1 MREYI
6 KAARDEAAKSR
17 CDRAH
22 VGCVI
27 VDRATGRVVSRAF
40 NETPHGLEPCD
51 TGGHRIV
58 DDHCVNTVHA
68 ERNAIR
74 KMSSHDSE
82 YTLYVTHFPCQGC
95 AHLIASCPDIVEVV
109 YLGDYRNSKEATA
122 LLMGL
127 SKGVHCAEEDRSSSP
142 S

>member
-27 VDRATGRVVSRAF
+27 VDRATGQVVSRAF

-58 DDHCVNTVHA
+58 DNHCVNTVHA
-68 ERNAIR
+68 ERNAIM
-74 KMSSHDSE
+74 KMTDHGERVHTVRDS
-82 YTLYVTHFPCQGC
+82 LSLPGV
-95 AHLIASCPDIVEVV
+95 CPPHCVV
-109 YLGDYRNSKEATA
+109 
-122 LLMGL
+122 
-127 SKGVHCAEEDRSSSP
+127 P
-142 S
+142 

>member
-6 KAARDEAAKSR
+6 KAARDEAKKSR

-27 VDRATGRVVSRAF
+27 VDRATGQVVSSAF
-40 NETPHGLEPCD
+40 NETPPGLEPCD

-58 DDHCVNTVHA
+58 NGHCVNTVHA
-68 ERNAIR
+68 ERGAIR
-74 KMSSHDSE
+74 KMAEHGSE
-82 YTLYVTHFPCQGC
+82 YTLYVTHYPCRKC
-95 AHLIASCPDIVEVV
+95 AHLISICPEIVEVI
-109 YLGDYRNSKEATA
+109 YLGDYNNSSEATT

-127 SKGVHCAEEDRSSSP
+127 PKGVHHVEE
-142 S
+142 

>member
-6 KAARDEAAKSR
+6 KAARDEAKKSR

-27 VDRATGRVVSRAF
+27 VDRATGQVVSSAF
-40 NETPHGLEPCD
+40 NETPPGLEPCD

-68 ERNAIR
+68 ERGAIR
-74 KMSSHDSE
+74 KMAEHGSE
-82 YTLYVTHFPCQGC
+82 YTLYVTHYPCRGC
-95 AHLIASCPDIVEVV
+95 AHLISSCPEIVEVV
-109 YLGDYRNSKEATA
+109 YLGDYNNSSEATA
-122 LLMGL
+122 LLIGL
-127 SKGVHCAEEDRSSSP
+127 PKGAHRAEE
-142 S
+142 

>member
-6 KAARDEAAKSR
+6 KAARDEAKKSR

-27 VDRATGRVVSRAF
+27 VDRASGQVVSRAF
-40 NETPHGLEPCD
+40 NETPPGLEPCD

-68 ERNAIR
+68 ERGAIR
-74 KMSSHDSE
+74 KMGEHGSE
-82 YTLYVTHFPCQGC
+82 YTLYVTHFPCRGC
-95 AHLIASCPDIVEVV
+95 AHLISSCPEIVEVV
-109 YLGDYRNSKEATA
+109 YLGDYNNSREATT

-127 SKGVHCAEEDRSSSP
+127 SKGVRHVEE
-142 S
+142 

>member
-1 MREYI
+1 MRKYI
-6 KAARDEAAKSR
+6 QAARDEAKKSR

-27 VDRATGRVVSRAF
+27 VDRATGQVVSSAF
-40 NETPHGLEPCD
+40 NETPPGLEPCD

-68 ERNAIR
+68 ERGAIL
-74 KMSSHDSE
+74 KMAEHGSE
-82 YTLYVTHFPCQGC
+82 YTLYVTHYPCRGC
-95 AHLIASCPDIVEVV
+95 AHLISSCPEIVEVV
-109 YLGDYRNSKEATA
+109 YLGDYNNSSEATA

-127 SKGVHCAEEDRSSSP
+127 SKGVRHAEE
-142 S
+142 

>member
-6 KAARDEAAKSR
+6 NAARDEAAKSR

-27 VDRATGRVVSRAF
+27 VDRVTGRVVSKGF
-40 NETPHGLEPCD
+40 NETPAGLEPCD

-58 DDHCVNTVHA
+58 DNHCVNTVHA

-74 KMSSHDSE
+74 KMTSHDSV
-82 YTLYVTHFPCQGC
+82 YTLYVTHYPCRGC
-95 AHLIASCPDIVEVV
+95 AHLIATCPEIVEVI
-109 YLGDYRNSKEATA
+109 YLGDYRNSSEATD
-122 LLMGL
+122 LLKNL
-127 SKGVHCAEEDRSSSP
+127 SEGAHRVEE
-142 S
+142 

>member
-6 KAARDEAAKSR
+6 QAARDEAKKSR

-27 VDRATGRVVSRAF
+27 VDRATGQVVSSAF
-40 NETPHGLEPCD
+40 NETPPGLEPCD

-68 ERNAIR
+68 ERGAIR
-74 KMSSHDSE
+74 KMAEHGSE
-82 YTLYVTHFPCQGC
+82 YTLYVTHYPCRGC
-95 AHLIASCPDIVEVV
+95 AHLISSCPEIVEVV
-109 YLGDYRNSKEATA
+109 YLGDYNNSSEATD
-122 LLMGL
+122 LLMNL
-127 SKGVHCAEEDRSSSP
+127 SKGVHRVEE
-142 S
+142 

>member
-6 KAARDEAAKSR
+6 KAALDEAKKSR

-27 VDRATGRVVSRAF
+27 VDRATGQVVSRAF
-40 NETPHGLEPCD
+40 NETPPGLEPCD

-68 ERNAIR
+68 ERGAIR
-74 KMSSHDSE
+74 KMTEHGSE
-82 YTLYVTHFPCQGC
+82 YTLYVTHYPCRGC
-95 AHLIASCPDIVEVV
+95 AHLISSCPEIVEVV
-109 YLGDYRNSKEATA
+109 YLGDYNNSSEATA
-122 LLMGL
+122 LLMSL
-127 SKGVHCAEEDRSSSP
+127 SKGVHRVKG
-142 S
+142 

>member
-6 KAARDEAAKSR
+6 KAARDEAKKSR

-27 VDRATGRVVSRAF
+27 VDRATGQVVSSAF
-40 NETPHGLEPCD
+40 NETSPGLEPCD

-68 ERNAIR
+68 ERGAIR
-74 KMSSHDSE
+74 KMAEHGSE
-82 YTLYVTHFPCQGC
+82 YTLYVTHYPCRGC
-95 AHLIASCPDIVEVV
+95 AHLISSCPEIVEVV
-109 YLGDYRNSKEATA
+109 YLGDYNNSSEATA
-122 LLMGL
+122 LLMTL
-127 SKGVHCAEEDRSSSP
+127 SKGVHHVEG
-142 S
+142 

>member
-6 KAARDEAAKSR
+6 KAARDEAKKSR

-27 VDRATGRVVSRAF
+27 VDRATGQVVSSAF
-40 NETPHGLEPCD
+40 NETPPGLEPCD

-68 ERNAIR
+68 ERGAIR
-74 KMSSHDSE
+74 KMAEHGSE
-82 YTLYVTHFPCQGC
+82 YTLYVTHYPCRGC
-95 AHLIASCPDIVEVV
+95 AHLISSCPEIVEVV
-109 YLGDYRNSKEATA
+109 YLVDYNNSSEATA
-122 LLMGL
+122 LLIGL
-127 SKGVHCAEEDRSSSP
+127 SKGVHRAEE
-142 S
+142 

>member
-6 KAARDEAAKSR
+6 QAARDEAKKSR

-27 VDRATGRVVSRAF
+27 VDRATGQVVSRAF
-40 NETPHGLEPCD
+40 NETPPGLEPCD

-68 ERNAIR
+68 ERGAIR
-74 KMSSHDSE
+74 KMAEHGSE
-82 YTLYVTHFPCQGC
+82 YTLYVTHYPCRGC
-95 AHLIASCPDIVEVV
+95 AHLISSCLEIVEVV
-109 YLGDYRNSKEATA
+109 YFGDYNNSSEATE

-127 SKGVHCAEEDRSSSP
+127 SKGVHHVEE
-142 S
+142 

>member
-27 VDRATGRVVSRAF
+27 VDRATEQVVSRAF
-40 NETPHGLEPCD
+40 NETPNGLEPCD

-74 KMSSHDSE
+74 KMREHGSE
-82 YTLYVTHFPCQGC
+82 YTLYVTHYPCQGC
-95 AHLIASCPDIVEVV
+95 AHLISSCPEIVEVV
-109 YLGDYRNSKEATA
+109 YLGDYNNSSEATA
-122 LLMGL
+122 LLSGL
-127 SKGVHCAEEDRSSSP
+127 SKGVHRGEE
-142 S
+142 

>member
-27 VDRATGRVVSRAF
+27 VDRATEQVVSRAF
-40 NETPHGLEPCD
+40 NETPNGLEPCD

-74 KMSSHDSE
+74 KMREHGNE
-82 YTLYVTHFPCQGC
+82 YTLYVTHYPCQGC
-95 AHLIASCPDIVEVV
+95 AHLISSCPEIVEVV
-109 YLGDYRNSKEATA
+109 YLGDYNNSSEATA
-122 LLMGL
+122 LLSGL
-127 SKGVHCAEEDRSSSP
+127 SKGVHRGEE
-142 S
+142 

>member
-6 KAARDEAAKSR
+6 KAARDEAKKSR

-27 VDRATGRVVSRAF
+27 VDRATERVVSRAF

-74 KMSSHDSE
+74 RMVEHGSE
-82 YTLYVTHFPCQGC
+82 YTLYVTHYPCQGC
-95 AHLIASCPDIVEVV
+95 AHLISSCPEIVEVV
-109 YLGDYRNSKEATA
+109 YLGDYNNSSEATA
-122 LLMGL
+122 LLSGL
-127 SKGVHCAEEDRSSSP
+127 SKGVHRGEE
-142 S
+142 

>member
-6 KAARDEAAKSR
+6 KAARDEAKKSR

-27 VDRATGRVVSRAF
+27 VDRATGQVVSSAF
-40 NETPHGLEPCD
+40 NETPPGLEPCD

-68 ERNAIR
+68 ERGAIR
-74 KMSSHDSE
+74 KMAEHGSE
-82 YTLYVTHFPCQGC
+82 YTLYVTHYPCRGC
-95 AHLIASCPDIVEVV
+95 AHPISSCPEIVEVV
-109 YLGDYRNSKEATA
+109 YLGDYNNSSEATA
-122 LLMGL
+122 LLIGL
-127 SKGVHCAEEDRSSSP
+127 SKGVHRAEE
-142 S
+142 

>member
-6 KAARDEAAKSR
+6 KAARDEAKKSR

-27 VDRATGRVVSRAF
+27 VDRATGQVVSSAF
-40 NETPHGLEPCD
+40 NETPPGLEPCD

-68 ERNAIR
+68 ERGAIR
-74 KMSSHDSE
+74 KMTEHGSE
-82 YTLYVTHFPCQGC
+82 YTLYVTHYPCRGC
-95 AHLIASCPDIVEVV
+95 AHLISSCPEIVEVV
-109 YLGDYRNSKEATA
+109 YLRDYNNSSEATT
-122 LLMGL
+122 LLTSL
-127 SKGVHCAEEDRSSSP
+127 SEGVHHVEG
-142 S
+142 

>member
-1 MREYI
+1 MKAYI
-6 KAARDEAAKSR
+6 QAARDEAKKSR

-27 VDRATGRVVSRAF
+27 VDRATGQVVSSAF
-40 NETPHGLEPCD
+40 NETPPGLEPCD

-68 ERNAIR
+68 ERGAIR
-74 KMSSHDSE
+74 KMAEHGSE
-82 YTLYVTHFPCQGC
+82 YTLYVTHYPCRGC
-95 AHLIASCPDIVEVV
+95 AHLISSCPEIVEVV
-109 YLGDYRNSKEATA
+109 YLGDYNNSSEATA

-127 SKGVHCAEEDRSSSP
+127 SKGVHRAEE
-142 S
+142 

>member
-27 VDRATGRVVSRAF
+27 VDRATGQVAF

-58 DDHCVNTVHA
+58 DNHCVNTVHA

-74 KMSSHDSE
+74 KMTEHGSE
-82 YTLYVTHFPCQGC
+82 YTLYVTHYPCQGC
-95 AHLIASCPDIVEVV
+95 AHLISTCPEIVEVV
-109 YLGDYRNSKEATA
+109 YLGDYRNSSEATA
-122 LLMGL
+122 LLSGL
-127 SKGVHCAEEDRSSSP
+127 SKGVHRGKE
-142 S
+142 

>member
-27 VDRATGRVVSRAF
+27 VDRATGHVVSSAF

-58 DDHCVNTVHA
+58 DNHCVNTVHA

-74 KMSSHDSE
+74 KMTEYGSE
-82 YTLYVTHFPCQGC
+82 YTLYVTHYPCRGC
-95 AHLIASCPDIVEVV
+95 AHLISSCPEIVEVV
-109 YLGDYRNSKEATA
+109 YLGDYNNSSEAAA
-122 LLMGL
+122 LLSGL
-127 SKGVHCAEEDRSSSP
+127 SKGIHRGEE
-142 S
+142 